1 MAINQALESYKQSEN
16 DYVKGINSPHGRIT
30 ILFDTIISNL
40 EKLIDNHPKT
50 DFISLGKC
58 INGIT
63 ILSGS
68 LNLKEGGEIAQNL
81 VELYEYCRKNINN
94 YLEDK
99 KIEKLEEVHSIFS
112 KLSEGWQGISPD
124 KKNI

>member
-16 DYVKGINSPHGRIT
+16 DYIKGINSPHGRIT

-58 INGIT
+58 LNGIT
-63 ILSGS
+63 ILSAS

>member
-1 MAINQALESYKQSEN
+1 MAINHALESYKQNEN
-16 DYVKGINSPHGRIT
+16 EYVKGINSPHGRIS

-40 EKLIDNHPKT
+40 ENLMDNHPKT

-58 INGIT
+58 LNGIT
-63 ILSGS
+63 ILAGS
-68 LNLKEGGEIAQNL
+68 LNMKEGGEVAQNL
-81 VELYEYCRKNINN
+81 VELYEYCRKTIND
-94 YLEDK
+94 YIQDK

-124 KKNI
+124 KKKI

>member
-1 MAINQALESYKQSEN
+1 MAVNHALESYKQNEN
-16 DYVKGINSPHGRIT
+16 DYVKGINSPHGRIS

-40 EKLIDNHPKT
+40 ENLMDNHPKT

-58 INGIT
+58 LNGIT
-63 ILSGS
+63 ILASS
-68 LNLKEGGEIAQNL
+68 LNMKEGGEVAQNL
-81 VELYEYCRKNINN
+81 VELYEYCRKTINN
-94 YLEDK
+94 YIQDK

-124 KKNI
+124 KKKI

>member
-1 MAINQALESYKQSEN
+1 MAINQALEAYKQNEN
-16 DYVKGINSPHGRIT
+16 DYVKGINSPHGRIN

-40 EKLIDNHPKT
+40 ENLMDNHPKT

-58 INGIT
+58 LNGIT
-63 ILSGS
+63 ILASS
-68 LNLKEGGEIAQNL
+68 LNMKEGGEVAQNL
-81 VELYEYCRKNINN
+81 VELYEYCRKTINN
-94 YLEDK
+94 YIQDK

-124 KKNI
+124 KKKI

>member
-16 DYVKGINSPHGRIT
+16 DYRKGINSPHGRIT
-30 ILFDTIISNL
+30 ILFDTIISNI

-58 INGIT
+58 LNGIT
-63 ILSGS
+63 ILSAS

>member
-1 MAINQALESYKQSEN
+1 MAINQALESYKRNEN

-40 EKLIDNHPKT
+40 ENLIDNHPKT

-58 INGIT
+58 LNGIT
-63 ILSGS
+63 ILSSS
-68 LNLKEGGEIAQNL
+68 LNLKEGGEVAQNL
-81 VELYEYCRKNINN
+81 VELYEFCRKNISN

-99 KIEKLEEVHSIFS
+99 KIEKLEEVHAIFS
-112 KLSEGWQGISPD
+112 KLS
-124 KKNI
+124 

>member
-1 MAINQALESYKQSEN
+1 MAINQALEQYKQSEN

-58 INGIT
+58 LNGIT
-63 ILSGS
+63 ILSSS
-68 LNLKEGGEIAQNL
+68 LNLKEGGEVAQNL

>member
-1 MAINQALESYKQSEN
+1 MAVNHALESYKQNEN
-16 DYVKGINSPHGRIT
+16 DYVKGINSPHGRIS

-40 EKLIDNHPKT
+40 ENLIDNHPKT

-58 INGIT
+58 LNGIT
-63 ILSGS
+63 ILASS
-68 LNLKEGGEIAQNL
+68 LNMKEGGEVAQNL
-81 VELYEYCRKNINN
+81 VELYEYCRKTINN
-94 YLEDK
+94 YIQDK

-124 KKNI
+124 KKKI